1 MDFSYN
7 HDLTVRN
14 REAFIYKGRIAENS
28 VRSEILE
35 SWQRSKAAKIDPRMA
50 ALPLPIPEEVATQA
64 VTEDWIY
71 QRDLAHDNVFDFYKL
86 ISSTQSAYFI
96 TDDNLTIVIQ
106 RGNEALL
113 RQLNAI
119 NLCIGCNLYE
129 SNIGTNAG
137 SLAKS
142 TGKQSFVIGAEHYID
157 ALQDYFSTAF
167 CNYDDKGNFLCIGLL
182 VCKLD
187 NFTPFQFEILKY
199 YSISAVSQVNL
210 KLRELELGIT
220 NELLSLSVDQRN
232 KGLIL
237 VDERGIILRTNQWLV
252 NAFALDERSM
262 HRKSL
267 DQVFPELLK
276 VFQQTLATGK
286 PSQLQEIEITSQGS
300 MHKAFF
306 ADSLPIYKDDRIVGI
321 AISIEDSR
329 SVHKMINQVTH
340 SSAYF
345 TFADLIGSS
354 SAFTAAKSI
363 SEDAAQSISNVLIT
377 GESGTGKEL
386 FAQSIHNASKRRKGP
401 FVSINCAAIPRE
413 LIASELFG
421 YVEGAFTGA
430 RKSGAPGK
438 FELADKGTIFLD
450 EIGEMPLEMQSVLL
464 RVLEERMITRV
475 GGSKPIPVDVKV
487 ITATN
492 KNLLESI
499 KAKEFRL
506 DLYYRLNVIKI
517 DIPPLRQRPEDI
529 PLLVEHFVAQFNVI
543 LHKNIANVTP
553 EVMEL
558 LQNYPWP
565 GNVRELRNVIERSM
579 NICRTNELVIENI
592 PKEIMSKNFSS
603 LVSDNA
609 PSEVYKDKILQEFT
623 EKVNEKNKILELMNR
638 YAGNKSRV
646 AKDLGISRTT
656 LYRKLDEMESSL
668 KP

>member
-1 MDFSYN
+1 
-7 HDLTVRN
+7 VRS
-14 REAFIYKGRIAENS
+14 RESFIYEGRVVENS
-28 VRSEILE
+28 VRPEIFE
-35 SWQRSKAAKIDPRMA
+35 SWQRSKAAKINPRMSL
-50 ALPLPIPEEVATQA
+50 LPSPIPEEIATRA

-71 QRDLAHDNVFDFYKL
+71 QRDLAHDIVFDFYKFV
-86 ISSTQSAYFI
+86 SSTQSAYFI
-96 TDDNLTIVIQ
+96 TDYHLTIVIQ
-106 RGNEALL
+106 RGNEAFLK
-113 RQLNAI
+113 QLNTMNI
-119 NLCIGCNLYE
+119 CIGCNLNE
-129 SNIGTNAG
+129 TNIGTNAAA
-137 SLAKS
+137 LAKF

-157 ALQDYFSTAF
+157 ALQNFFSTAIP
-167 CNYDDKGNFLCIGLL
+167 NYDDRGNFMNISLL
-182 VCKLD
+182 ISKLD

-199 YSISAVSQVNL
+199 YSISVLSQVNL
-210 KLRELELGIT
+210 KLRELELDIT
-220 NELLSLSVDQRN
+220 NELLSLSVDQQN

-237 VDERGIILRTNQWLV
+237 VDERGIILRLNQWLI
-252 NAFALDERSM
+252 NTLALDEKGL
-262 HRKSL
+262 HRKPL
-267 DQVFPELLK
+267 AEAFPELLQL
-276 VFQQTLATGK
+276 FNQTLATGK
-286 PSQLQEIEITSQGS
+286 PTQLQEIQMNSQHT

-306 ADSLPIYKDDRIVGI
+306 TECLPIYKDERIVGI

-329 SVHKMINQVTH
+329 SVHKMINRVTH

-345 TFADLIGSS
+345 TFKDLIGTSL
-354 SAFTAAKSI
+354 AFTAAKSMA
-363 SEDAAQSISNVLIT
+363 EDAAQSASNVLIT

-464 RVLEERMITRV
+464 RVLEEKMVTRV

-487 ITATN
+487 ISATN

-517 DIPPLRQRPEDI
+517 DIPALRQRPEDI
-529 PLLVEHFVAQFNVI
+529 PLLVEHFIRHFNAV
-543 LHKNIANVTP
+543 LYKNVTKVTP
-553 EVMEL
+553 EVMDL
-558 LQNYPWP
+558 FKKYPWP

-579 NICRTNELVIENI
+579 NTCRTSELTIGNV
-592 PKEIMSKNFSS
+592 PKEIMDIRGSS
-603 LVSDNA
+603 LI
-609 PSEVYKDKILQEFT
+609 SEDTSTEFYEDRIRQEFT
-623 EKVNEKNKILELMNR
+623 EKINEKNRILELMNR

-646 AKDLGISRTT
+646 AKELGISRTT
-656 LYRKLDEMESSL
+656 LYRKLEEIES
-668 KP
+668 